1 METGVT
7 RKDAVAPGLSTGMRP
22 MPLGWFFVT
31 AWAVV
36 CVVLAVAILALTMLG

>member
-1 METGVT
+1 
-7 RKDAVAPGLSTGMRP
+7 

-36 CVVLAVAILALTMLG
+36 CVVLAVAILAVTMLG